1 MAIAIGAE
9 SQLSLYHAFSH
20 GDRAGASLADR
31 GESATRLKPGDNSP
45 TQKQEYLICYP
56 CIQSPR
62 KMTTKSN
69 KKTFHLNA
77 VIDGHLISGVV
88 ALSPAPQPGIF
99 TELARFEAERALAHA
114 VREAIATGRL

>member
-1 MAIAIGAE
+1 
-9 SQLSLYHAFSH
+9 
-20 GDRAGASLADR
+20 
-31 GESATRLKPGDNSP
+31 
-45 TQKQEYLICYP
+45 
-56 CIQSPR
+56 
-62 KMTTKSN
+62 MTKKSN

-114 VREAIATGRL
+114 VREAIAAGRL